1 MSDIV
6 KRVWEVPVCRVGYGH
21 RKLRVEAPGE
31 SRVVE
36 LALDVAGDF
45 EFSENTSKYT
55 APDGAHQ
62 ISGPPPIKNTT
73 AAMAAAY
80 IKSPARC
87 LHCNS
92 ENLKITSSDSD
103 SNYIDQNILCGSCG
117 SSWKDCYTLSHVSD
131 ILIPETN
138 TQD

>member
-45 EFSENTSKYT
+45 EFSENTSKYSYWRPISASSPSPPT
-55 APDGAHQ
+55 SP
-62 ISGPPPIKNTT
+62 SGPYESNVNPLP
-73 AAMAAAY
+73 
-80 IKSPARC
+80 
-87 LHCNS
+87 L
-92 ENLKITSSDSD
+92 DS
-103 SNYIDQNILCGSCG
+103 
-117 SSWKDCYTLSHVSD
+117 
-131 ILIPETN
+131 
-138 TQD
+138 